1 MSNAKRK
8 WHCPYCSQ
16 DSSRHWN
23 LKMHIKRQH
32 NGRGEPIDEEVAKE
46 FQDKRGY
53 QFFSYNQPYGVN
65 VNDMSLGSRQRKEKE
80 QDIIELIYQIVIE
93 EKEKLRKIKEIKSF
107 FNELYSSYS
116 PSSSYLQRSNIITGL
131 GQTPIIDATIPPPVT
146 RTPLEPTT
154 TTTLLVPAPL
164 PQEQE
169 QKKTI
174 SKLGTDLFINLFI
187 TSTLAA
193 EDFDKRS
200 RAGGEGEDS
209 IIIPQEP
216 SLPRPLSTAT
226 SGDNKNNNNGIRRE
240 ESKPMTENTKE
251 EEDRDDIEKH
261 PSPKPN
267 LVTDD
272 DGGGVDHVYSDYDD
286 GEKWLRKKDIHGDIN
301 DMYKVI
307 TGRLLETQGYYS
319 EVKRKVTENIGTK
332 RKSIIRCIREGKR
345 ILKKSWIIGYYI

>member
-1 MSNAKRK
+1 M
-8 WHCPYCSQ
+8 
-16 DSSRHWN
+16 
-23 LKMHIKRQH
+23 
-32 NGRGEPIDEEVAKE
+32 
-46 FQDKRGY
+46 
-53 QFFSYNQPYGVN
+53 
-65 VNDMSLGSRQRKEKE
+65 
-80 QDIIELIYQIVIE
+80 
-93 EKEKLRKIKEIKSF
+93 
-107 FNELYSSYS
+107 
-116 PSSSYLQRSNIITGL
+116 QRSNIITGL

-154 TTTLLVPAPL
+154 TTLLVPAPL

-174 SKLGTDLFINLFI
+174 IKLGTDLFINLII

-200 RAGGEGEDS
+200 RAGGEREDS

-216 SLPRPLSTAT
+216 LLPRPLSTAT
-226 SGDNKNNNNGIRRE
+226 SGDNKKNNNNGIRRE

-251 EEDRDDIEKH
+251 EEDRDNIEKH
-261 PSPKPN
+261 PSPEPN
-267 LVTDD
+267 LITDD

-307 TGRLLETQGYYS
+307 TGRLLEAQGYYS
-319 EVKRKVTENIGTK
+319 ERGKSQKIMEQKERALLGASEKVK
-332 RKSIIRCIREGKR
+332 
-345 ILKKSWIIGYYI
+345 GY

>member
-1 MSNAKRK
+1 
-8 WHCPYCSQ
+8 
-16 DSSRHWN
+16 
-23 LKMHIKRQH
+23 MHIKRQH
-32 NGRGEPIDEEVAKE
+32 NGRGEPIDEEVDKE

-93 EKEKLRKIKEIKSF
+93 QKEKLRKIKEIKSF
-107 FNELYSSYS
+107 FNELYSSS
-116 PSSSYLQRSNIITGL
+116 PSSSSYLQRSNIITGL

-174 SKLGTDLFINLFI
+174 IKLGTDLFINLFI

-200 RAGGEGEDS
+200 RAGGGGEDS

-226 SGDNKNNNNGIRRE
+226 SGGNK
-240 ESKPMTENTKE
+240 K
-251 EEDRDDIEKH
+251 
-261 PSPKPN
+261 
-267 LVTDD
+267 
-272 DGGGVDHVYSDYDD
+272 
-286 GEKWLRKKDIHGDIN
+286 
-301 DMYKVI
+301 
-307 TGRLLETQGYYS
+307 
-319 EVKRKVTENIGTK
+319 
-332 RKSIIRCIREGKR
+332 IIIMA
-345 ILKKSWIIGYYI
+345 

>member
-1 MSNAKRK
+1 
-8 WHCPYCSQ
+8 
-16 DSSRHWN
+16 
-23 LKMHIKRQH
+23 
-32 NGRGEPIDEEVAKE
+32 
-46 FQDKRGY
+46 
-53 QFFSYNQPYGVN
+53 
-65 VNDMSLGSRQRKEKE
+65 MSLGSRQRKEKE

-93 EKEKLRKIKEIKSF
+93 QKEKLRKIKEIKSF
-107 FNELYSSYS
+107 FNELYSL
-116 PSSSYLQRSNIITGL
+116 SSSYLQRSNIITGL

-154 TTTLLVPAPL
+154 TLLVPAPL

-169 QKKTI
+169 QKKKIIT
-174 SKLGTDLFINLFI
+174 LVTDLITKLFI

-193 EDFDKRS
+193 EDFDKNS
-200 RAGGEGEDS
+200 GTGGEGEDS
-209 IIIPQEP
+209 IIIPREP

-240 ESKPMTENTKE
+240 ESKPMTENTK

-307 TGRLLETQGYYS
+307 TGRLLEAQGYYS
-319 EVKRKVTENIGTK
+319 EEESQRKYWN
-332 RKSIIRCIREGKR
+332 
-345 ILKKSWIIGYYI
+345 KKKEHY

>member
-1 MSNAKRK
+1 
-8 WHCPYCSQ
+8 
-16 DSSRHWN
+16 
-23 LKMHIKRQH
+23 MHIKRQH

-65 VNDMSLGSRQRKEKE
+65 VNDMSLGSRQTKEKE

-93 EKEKLRKIKEIKSF
+93 QKEKLRKIKEIKSF
-107 FNELYSSYS
+107 INELYSSSPSSS

-154 TTTLLVPAPL
+154 TTLLVPAPL

-174 SKLGTDLFINLFI
+174 IKLGTDLFINLFI

-251 EEDRDDIEKH
+251 EERDDIEKH

-307 TGRLLETQGYYS
+307 TGRVLEAQGYYS

-332 RKSIIRCIREGKR
+332 RKSIIRCIRGGKR